1 PQEVPRRVPLEDAA
15 GADGFSCDGGSLVVP
30 TITIDGRKLEFAPGQ
45 TIIQVAHAAGI
56 DVPHYCWHPGLSVAG
71 NCRICMVEV
80 EKNPKPQIA
89 CYVQA
94 TDGMVVHTKSPLAKE
109 AQAGTMEM
117 LLVNHPLDCPICD
130 QAGECKLQDYAY

>member
-1 PQEVPRRVPLEDAA
+1 M
-15 GADGFSCDGGSLVVP
+15 P
-30 TITIDGRKLEFAPGQ
+30 TITIDGRKLEFTPGQ

-56 DVPHYCWHPGLSVAG
+56 DVPHYCYHPGLSIAG

-80 EKNPKPQIA
+80 VGSPKPQIA
-89 CYVQA
+89 CKMA
-94 TDGMVVHTKSPLAKE
+94 CTDGLQVRTTSDLAKQ

-130 QAGECKLQDYAY
+130 QAGECHLQEYSFAFGQGAARLAPPAAALAGAGTGAR